1 MTVASRRL
9 NRVTNR
15 SFSMWPIIAQFL
27 RANSRYIALPFA
39 IIVGFVG
46 FNIEGL
52 LRSQEDISSTKTLPK
67 TTVSDARLKRQMSQ
81 DLSSEISA
89 ASDAPSSALQYR
101 GEPMF
106 DKNK

>member
-1 MTVASRRL
+1 
-9 NRVTNR
+9 
-15 SFSMWPIIAQFL
+15 MWPIIAQFL

-46 FNIEGL
+46 LNIEGL
-52 LRSQEDISSTKTLPK
+52 LRSQEDISSTKALPK

-81 DLSSEISA
+81 DLSSEVNA
-89 ASDAPSSALQYR
+89 ASETPSAALQYR

>member
-1 MTVASRRL
+1 
-9 NRVTNR
+9 
-15 SFSMWPIIAQFL
+15 MWPIIAQFL

-52 LRSQEDISSTKTLPK
+52 LRSQEDISSTKALPK

-81 DLSSEISA
+81 DLSSEVGA
-89 ASDAPSSALQYR
+89 ASEAPSSALQYR